1 MDNWKPVDI
10 SFWTNMKNYETI
22 GTTMFKVNHIDET
35 HSSREKILD
44 SMNRFFIGVEWRPN
58 PYQEGILTTN
68 DDDYYN
74 WQMDIETFAKSVWL
88 TNDFITNNFSFENP
102 IMIHWNK
109 RERFWKVHPGGTRQ
123 FVIKTFSKESHIEVI
138 CFNNSNNCIKWKK
151 IFHCLKDISDYFNN
165 SNIWLVTTKE
175 HDTYIP
181 HVHFETDN
189 SIDSMV
195 EVYFKQLKQFYNKN
209 LFINSNINLKDY
221 VQNFKTNTGGTTIIN
236 LTIKNPCVE
245 SVMRAL
251 ILMPLKT
258 KHSDNDIEF
267 INVST

>member
-1 MDNWKPVDI
+1 MLNWKPVDI
-10 SFWTNMKNYETI
+10 TFWSNMKDYERI
-22 GTTMFKVNHIDET
+22 GTTMFKVKHIDD
-35 HSSREKILD
+35 SVSKQKILN
-44 SMNRFFIGVEWRPN
+44 SMNSFFTELEWRPN
-58 PYQEGILTTN
+58 PLQEGIITTN
-68 DDDYYN
+68 EDDYFN
-74 WQMDIETFAKSVWL
+74 WQIDIETFAKSVWL
-88 TNDFITNNFSFENP
+88 ADDFITNNFSFENP

-109 RERFWKVHPGGTRQ
+109 SNHNWTIHPGGTRQ
-123 FVIKTFSKESHIEVI
+123 FIIKAFSKESYIEVI
-138 CFNNSNNCIKWKK
+138 CFNNSSNSIKWKK
-151 IFHCLKDISDYFNN
+151 IFHCLNDISNYFNN
-165 SNIWLVTTKE
+165 SNVWLVTTRE

-221 VQNFKTNTGGTTIIN
+221 VQNFKTNTGGTNIIN

-251 ILMPLKT
+251 ILMPLKS